1 MSPRPSPPPSDRTAP
16 AVKLSPRTLLTL
28 FALLVVYL
36 LVRPTLSDWFGVR
49 LPGLFPE
56 EAVAVNDEPVGD
68 RSPSAPADAGRRATD
83 DDDVASQPVGTSE
96 APGVARTSPAAPPVL
111 NDGPASATREQKTA
125 DPIPPAKSST
135 SPESTAPVRNS
146 PNRNET
152 PPVATRTSPSSATT
166 DARPAPAEEPAPP
179 KPAKPANPARP
190 KPKLGAL
197 TDLGNK
203 RYQSTAGLI
212 YRQLRSEH
220 RIEHVMRHAEDDPS
234 RSVHGVFEGDQ
245 DRILAVIDEAY
256 LIALTSGPPKAVSE
270 EQDDRTVMTVDLGR
284 KIGYMGGQAGK
295 RRNFPPCRHL
305 QLVVEGEEVVTAYP
319 VIPR

>member
-1 MSPRPSPPPSDRTAP
+1 MILVS
-16 AVKLSPRTLLTL
+16 
-28 FALLVVYL
+28 LLVVYL

-56 EAVAVNDEPVGD
+56 ESVAVNSEPAGN
-68 RSPSAPADAGRRATD
+68 RSASEPTDQGRRSTGGDSADRTI
-83 DDDVASQPVGTSE
+83 SLPQP
-96 APGVARTSPAAPPVL
+96 APPVV
-111 NDGPASATREQKTA
+111 ASAPSAAEREAEVQRKDAGDNEPMPSTRSVPIAKEKPTTA
-125 DPIPPAKSST
+125 STSRPPNTSTPPATAATSEKAST
-135 SPESTAPVRNS
+135 PAQST
-146 PNRNET
+146 PNRNG
-152 PPVATRTSPSSATT
+152 PPAVATRTSPTV
-166 DARPAPAEEPAPP
+166 PP
-179 KPAKPANPARP
+179 KDSKSGAGEKPTVSKPTTPAKP

-220 RIEHVMRHAEDDPS
+220 RLEHVMRHAEDDPS
-234 RSVHGVFEGDQ
+234 RSVHGVFDGDQ

-256 LIALTSGPPKAVSE
+256 LIALTSGPPKAISE
-270 EQDDRTVMTVDLGR
+270 DQDDRTVMTVDLGR

-295 RRNFPPCRHL
+295 RRNFPACRHL